1 MLDRTKAFRRLLAEK
16 KFFVAPGVYD
26 MFSALIAERV
36 GFPAIYMTG
45 YGTSLSQLGLPDA
58 GLATYSDFIGR
69 LARLTERVASP
80 VIADADTGFGGL
92 INVHHTV
99 RGYEAAGAVAIQIED
114 QEFPKRC
121 GHTPGK
127 RVVPLEE
134 MVLRVRVAV
143 DSRRNDDFCIIART
157 DARAE
162 LGLDEAL
169 HRGEAYVKAGADILF
184 IEAPESR
191 EELEII
197 GKSFDVPLMVNMNP
211 GPTRT
216 PELPAAELARMGYA
230 FSIYPGVTMLS
241 AAAAMTQA
249 LEYLKEHK
257 SAIGLQMPMITL
269 ADLHQ
274 ISGFPDVWALERR
287 YASLVDA
294 LPKPPDTDR
303 S

>member
-1 MLDRTKAFRRLLAEK
+1 MNEQTRTFRRLLDK
-16 KFFVAPGVYD
+16 KQFFVAPGVYD

-36 GFPAIYMTG
+36 GFSAIYMTG

-58 GLATYSDFIGR
+58 GLATYSDFVDR
-69 LARLTERVASP
+69 VTRLTARISTP

-92 INVHHTV
+92 INVQHTV

-127 RVVPLEE
+127 RVVSLDE
-134 MVLRVRVAV
+134 MVLRIRVAV
-143 DSRRNDDFCIIART
+143 DSRRSSEFCIIART

-169 HRGEAYVKAGADILF
+169 RRAEAYVKAGADILF
-184 IEAPESR
+184 VEAPQSR

-197 GKSFDVPLMVNMNP
+197 GKSFDVPLMANMNP
-211 GPTRT
+211 GPTLT
-216 PELPAAELARMGYA
+216 PELPATELAQMGFA
-230 FSIYPGVTMLS
+230 FSIYPGITMLP
-241 AAAAMTQA
+241 AAAAMTRA
-249 LEYLKEHK
+249 LEYLKEHG
-257 SAIGLQMPMITL
+257 SSIGLKLPMVTL

-274 ISGFPDVWALERR
+274 ISGFPEVWAFEQR
-287 YASLVDA
+287 YAALAESL
-294 LPKPPDTDR
+294 R
-303 S
+303 SVEGRNR